1 MIQVKVLLIAL
12 VSLNQ
17 NFCSFFSCFFPS
29 FNFISDNKPVLH
41 IQHKGYLFFK
51 HYKTGEKTYWRCTQ
65 LIGHRK
71 RCSARLV
78 TGTSTGSHDKVI
90 EKGRH
95 EHGKPLPQK

>member
-1 MIQVKVLLIAL
+1 MLL
-12 VSLNQ
+12 
-17 NFCSFFSCFFPS
+17 
-29 FNFISDNKPVLH
+29 SDNKPVLH

-51 HYKTGEKTYWRCTQ
+51 HYKSGDKTYWRCTQ

-78 TGTSTGSHDKVI
+78 TTTNTTTNLQDTVI

-95 EHGKPLPQK
+95 DHGKPLTQN

>member
-1 MIQVKVLLIAL
+1 MLICIILLP
-12 VSLNQ
+12 SL
-17 NFCSFFSCFFPS
+17 
-29 FNFISDNKPVLH
+29 FNFIADSKPVLH

-65 LIGHRK
+65 MIGHRK

-78 TGTSTGSHDKVI
+78 TGTGVPDKEVI

-95 EHGKPLPQK
+95 EHGTPSAQK